1 MPDLRRFL
9 HETFEKAGG
18 AVPFDQ
24 FMAMALYDPHFGY
37 YTSGIEDV
45 GGARGDFATSA
56 TLTKGLGRAVAA
68 WIQEEREHHE
78 WDGPVSVIEVGPGNG
93 ALAVEVLR
101 SFGWWKRRQIRY
113 HIVDVSA
120 PLRKKQEAALKS
132 LPVEWHTTVAEAL
145 EKTDGRALIFSN
157 ELVDAFPAK
166 WLRWSEI
173 EACWLEVLVK
183 FDRDA
188 GLSEMLKPLPK
199 GFPDY
204 DYSALNLKSPQCGQ
218 RVEIQLLFQ
227 LWLANLSEHLQ
238 QGSLL
243 TIDYGGKP
251 EDIYHRRPGGSLRG
265 YYKQERIEGSGV
277 YQRFGKQDLT
287 VDVNFQDLISWGEDL
302 DLKMVREESQ
312 AEFLQRHGEGGDA
325 MAASDVGEAF
335 RVLLQRRD

>member
-24 FMAMALYDPHFGY
+24 FMAMALYDPNFGY
-37 YTSGIEDV
+37 YAAGIEDV
-45 GGARGDFATSA
+45 GGMRGDFATSA
-56 TLTKGLGRAVAA
+56 TLTKGLGRAIAK
-68 WIQEEREHHE
+68 WIQEERDHHDWE
-78 WDGPVSVIEVGPGNG
+78 APVSVIEVGAGNG
-93 ALAVEVLR
+93 ALALEVLR

-120 PLRKKQEAALKS
+120 PLREKQQAALKS
-132 LPVEWHTTVAEAL
+132 FPVDWHANVSEAL
-145 EKTDGRALIFSN
+145 EATGGKALIFSN

-166 WLRWSEI
+166 WLRWLEI

-188 GLSEMLKPLPK
+188 GLSEVLQPLPK

-204 DYSALNLKSPQCGQ
+204 DYSALSLKNPACGQ
-218 RVEIQLLFQ
+218 RVEIQPLFQ
-227 LWLANLSEHLQ
+227 RWLANLSEHLRE
-238 QGSLL
+238 GSIL

-265 YYKQERIEGSGV
+265 YYKQERIEGGCV

-287 VDVNFQDLISWGEDL
+287 VDVNFTDLISWGEDFGL
-302 DLKMVREESQ
+302 ETVREESQ
-312 AEFLQRHGEGGDA
+312 ADFLQRFGEGADA
-325 MAASDVGEAF
+325 MGSEGVGEAF
-335 RVLLQRRD
+335 RVLVQRC